1 MRLAVKTKSKF
12 SNQEH
17 PITASN
23 EWNSEVGG
31 SKQHLRCDHFMTLSL
46 KNSNDLLTMVRD
58 TDKVGVIGDRPW
70 TIQL

>member
-31 SKQHLRCDHFMTLSL
+31 SKQHLRCDHFMALSL
-46 KNSNDLLTMVRD
+46 KNSNNVTYNGQRY
-58 TDKVGVIGDRPW
+58 W
-70 TIQL
+70 